1 MGRLLAAA
9 ALLTPA
15 TALGDMDD
23 PFTVA
28 LQAQG
33 VRHAPDSMR
42 ATSGDFGFGARLKFF
57 RGFGFDASCT
67 LSAANA
73 PDPQNASTVK
83 ELFPQ
88 PNVRLLGVFEPLPN
102 RYFSPY
108 LLAGSGWAT
117 RASDYA
123 TTLLG
128 GLGVQIGLGAHVAV
142 ALDVFML
149 FPWPVYATSFVRRN
163 EEARMAG
170 AEIEPVGISDL
181 VDPGRHEAQL
191 SLRYYL

>member
-1 MGRLLAAA
+1 MGRLLAAVV
-9 ALLTPA
+9 ALAPG
-15 TALGDMDD
+15 TALADMDD
-23 PFTVA
+23 PFTLA

-33 VRHAPDSMR
+33 VRHAPDTMR
-42 ATSGDFGFGARLKFF
+42 ATSADFGFGARLKFF

-73 PDPQNASTVK
+73 PNPEYAATVK

-88 PNVRLLGVFEPLPN
+88 PNIRLLGVLEPLPN
-102 RYFSPY
+102 KYFSPY

-142 ALDVFML
+142 ALDVYML

-163 EEARMAG
+163 EEARLAG
-170 AEIEPVGISDL
+170 AEIAPVGIQEL
-181 VDPGRHEAQL
+181 IDPSRHEAQL
-191 SLRYYL
+191 SIRYYL